1 MIILIET
8 WKKHIDNKESF
19 GALLTDLSKAFDCVN
34 HELLIAKL
42 HAYGLDNSSLR
53 LIHSYL
59 NNRQQRVR
67 IDNEFSKWSDIKDGV
82 PQGSILGPLFFNI
95 HICDL
100 FYIMRNWP
108 VANYADD
115 TTPYTGGKNTQDVIT
130 SLENC
135 ALVLFKWFEN
145 NLMKANSDK
154 SHLLLST
161 STSSTANI
169 NGDIIK
175 NSESEK
181 LLGVTIDY
189 KLNFEEHLSKVC
201 DKASQKLNALARI
214 SSYMNINQRKR
225 IMRAFISSQFEY
237 CPLVWFFCSRKIN
250 NRMNRTQE
258 CVLRIVY
265 KDYVSTFAQLLEK
278 DSSMSI
284 HIRNLQVLVTD
295 IFKGRSNI
303 LLPIAQNSFRTTEP
317 AYSLRSD
324 TIFESRSIQAQRYGI
339 ESLTEIGPKIWSQ
352 VPNEKKDSASLAVFK
367 NKVKNWRPKFSPC
380 KLYPKHMW

>member
-1 MIILIET
+1 M
-8 WKKHIDNKESF
+8 
-19 GALLTDLSKAFDCVN
+19 
-34 HELLIAKL
+34 
-42 HAYGLDNSSLR
+42 
-53 LIHSYL
+53 
-59 NNRQQRVR
+59 
-67 IDNEFSKWSDIKDGV
+67 
-82 PQGSILGPLFFNI
+82 
-95 HICDL
+95 
-100 FYIMRNWP
+100 
-108 VANYADD
+108 ANYAYD

-225 IMRAFISSQFEY
+225 IMRAFISSQFGY
-237 CPLVWFFCSRKIN
+237 SPIAWFFSSRIIN
-250 NRMNRTQE
+250 NCMNRIQE
-258 CVLRIVY
+258 PALRVVY
-265 KDYVSTFAQLLEK
+265 KDYV
-278 DSSMSI
+278 
-284 HIRNLQVLVTD
+284 
-295 IFKGRSNI
+295 
-303 LLPIAQNSFRTTEP
+303 
-317 AYSLRSD
+317 
-324 TIFESRSIQAQRYGI
+324 
-339 ESLTEIGPKIWSQ
+339 
-352 VPNEKKDSASLAVFK
+352 
-367 NKVKNWRPKFSPC
+367 
-380 KLYPKHMW
+380 